1 MRMALSPRAF
11 QTLMDPRSDH
21 MRFYNRRTISGLL
34 SDLGF
39 DSIRVSRA
47 GGLPGA
53 RRHLLVL
60 ATRSRY

>member
-1 MRMALSPRAF
+1 
-11 QTLMDPRSDH
+11 MDPRSDH
-21 MRFYNRRTISGLL
+21 LRFYNRRAISGLL